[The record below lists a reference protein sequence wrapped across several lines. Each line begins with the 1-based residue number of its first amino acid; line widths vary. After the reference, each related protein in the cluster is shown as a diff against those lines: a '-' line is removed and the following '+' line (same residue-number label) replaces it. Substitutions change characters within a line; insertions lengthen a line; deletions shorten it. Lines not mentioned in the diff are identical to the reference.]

1 MKKNNNKMEK
11 LYLTGEIYILVF
23 AVLGLAMILNERH
36 FFVGLIQLILVF
48 IVLVLSTVFKFLSR
62 KRLNTMIEQVTM
74 HAGDT
79 SSNALLSFPLPIL
92 LLDGEGALV
101 WYNAEFRAL
110 FPQRQ
115 LSETSVFDLFP
126 EFQAEYLHQ
135 EDENTGFTCE
145 LTCGEKVF
153 RAIGNTPTATNGSVP
168 LTLVYFDDVTET
180 AKLRKKYISEKT
192 FECLVIVDNYD
203 ELMESTPSANVPQ
216 LQAQIYKEINDWT
229 NAHSG
234 MLLKYEKDKYFIIF
248 EYKHLEQFIKSKFD
262 ILTKIRVINE
272 NNTLP
277 ATISIGIGLNGK
289 DLVEND
295 AFAKNAINMAL
306 GRGGD
311 QVVIKD
317 NEQFRFYGNS
327 TKEQE
332 RSTRVKARVFSFA
345 LSGLIN
351 NAENVMILTHKN
363 ADADGFGAALG
374 IYRICKIHGKPVNL
388 CMETCDKAVKNMMTR
403 MENTDDF
410 SGFVITGTQ
419 AAAKINANTLIVVV
433 DTHKASLLESSAL
446 LKPAQQIVVIDHH
459 RRSADFL
466 ERTSLVYHEPYASST
481 CEMVTEVL
489 QYTSDKMSLT
499 KLEAE
504 ALYAGMVIDT
514 KNFTFKTGVR
524 TFEAASFLRK
534 QGVDTVAVKTV
545 FQQDLQSYV
554 RRGDII
560 KAAEI
565 VRENIAISIAPTSDD
580 STHII
585 AAQAADE
592 LLNVKGII
600 ASFVIFETAGGISIS
615 GRSMGGINVQVILE
629 KLGGGGHLTIA
640 GAQLEGT
647 STLVAKEQLLDA
659 IEEYYLDSAN

>member
-23 AVLGLAMILNERH
+23 AVLGLVMILNENY
-36 FFVGLIQLILVF
+36 FLIGLIQLILVAV
-48 IVLVLSTVFKFLSR
+48 VLVLSTVFKYLSR
-62 KRLNTMIEQVTM
+62 KRLNSMIEQVTM
-74 HAGDT
+74 SAGDT

-92 LLDGEGALV
+92 LLDSEGALV

-110 FPQRQ
+110 FPERP
-115 LSETSVFDLFP
+115 LSEAGILELFP
-126 EFQAEYLHQ
+126 EFNMGYLHRD
-135 EDENTGFTCE
+135 EENTGFTCE

-153 RAIGNTPTATNGSVP
+153 RAIGNTPTGTNGSVP
-168 LTLVYFDDVTET
+168 LTLIYLDEITE
-180 AKLRKKYISEKT
+180 AKKLEQKYIDEKT

-216 LQAQIYKEINDWT
+216 LQAQIYKEINDWA

-234 MLLKYEKDKYFIIF
+234 MLVKYEKDKYFIIF
-248 EYKHLEQFIKSKFD
+248 EYRYLEHFIKTKFD
-262 ILTKIRVINE
+262 ILTKVRVINE

-277 ATISIGIGLNGK
+277 ATISIGIGLNGQN
-289 DLVEND
+289 LSEND
-295 AFAKNAINMAL
+295 IFAKSAINMAL

-311 QVVIKD
+311 QAVIKD

-351 NAENVMILTHKN
+351 SADNVMILTHKN

-374 IYRICKIHGKPVNL
+374 IYRICRIHGKPVNL
-388 CMETCDKAVKNMMTR
+388 CMETCDKAVKNMMAR
-403 MENTDDF
+403 MENSDEF
-410 SGFVITGTQ
+410 SDFVISSTQ
-419 AAAKINANTLIVVV
+419 AAAKISANTLIVVV
-433 DTHKASLLESSAL
+433 DTHKASLLETPAL

-466 ERTSLVYHEPYASST
+466 ERTSLVYHEPYASSA

-565 VRENIAISIAPTSDD
+565 VRENIAISIAPISDEA
-580 STHII
+580 THII

-600 ASFVIFETAGGISIS
+600 ASFVIFETDDGISIS
-615 GRSMGGINVQVILE
+615 GRSMGGINVQLILE

-647 STLVAKEQLLDA
+647 STLVAKEQLLEA

>member
-23 AVLGLAMILNERH
+23 AILGLAMIFNKDY
-36 FFVGLIQLILVF
+36 FAIGLIQLILVF
-48 IVLVLSTVFKFLSR
+48 VVLVLSTVFKFLSR
-62 KRLNTMIEQVTM
+62 KRLNAMIEQVTM
-74 HAGDT
+74 SAGDT
-79 SSNALLSFPLPIL
+79 SSNALLSFPLPIV
-92 LLDGEGALV
+92 LLDGKGALV

-110 FPQRQ
+110 FPERP
-115 LSETSVFDLFP
+115 LAEAEMIELFP
-126 EFQAEYLHQ
+126 EFNMNYLNTGG
-135 EDENTGFTCE
+135 ENTGFTCE
-145 LTCGEKVF
+145 LSCGDRVF
-153 RAIGNTPTATNGSVP
+153 RAIGNTPSGENGSVP
-168 LTLVYFDDVTET
+168 LTLIYLDEITEG
-180 AKLRKKYISEKT
+180 KILERKYIDEKT

-216 LQAQIYKEINDWT
+216 LQAQIYKEINDWA

-234 MLLKYEKDKYFIIF
+234 MLVKYEKDKYFIIF
-248 EYKHLEQFIKSKFD
+248 EYKYLEHFIKTKFG
-262 ILTKIRVINE
+262 ILNKIRSINE

-277 ATISIGIGLNGK
+277 ATISIGIGLNGNN
-289 DLVEND
+289 LAEND
-295 AFAKNAINMAL
+295 VFAKSAINMAL

-311 QVVIKD
+311 QAVIKD

-374 IYRICKIHGKPVNL
+374 IYRICKIHKKPVNL
-388 CMETCDKAVKNMMTR
+388 CMETCDKSVKNMMAR
-403 MENTDDF
+403 MENTEEFSDF
-410 SGFVITGTQ
+410 VLTSTQ
-419 AAAKINANTLIVVV
+419 AAAKVNANTLIVVV
-433 DTHKASLLESSAL
+433 DTHKTSLLESPAL
-446 LKPAQQIVVIDHH
+446 LKPAEQIVVIDHH

-466 ERTSLVYHEPYASST
+466 EGTSLVYHEPYASSA

-560 KAAEI
+560 RAAEI
-565 VRENIAISIAPTSDD
+565 VRENIAISIAPTSDEG
-580 STHII
+580 THIL

-592 LLNVKGII
+592 LLNIKGII
-600 ASFVIFETAGGISIS
+600 ASFVIFETEDGISIS
-615 GRSMGGINVQVILE
+615 GRSMGGINVQLILE

-640 GAQLEGT
+640 GAQLEGA